1 MRYELDALVKQ
12 ITVKNDTL
20 VIQLEVRC
28 LNQDAVEVM
37 KRTGEEMSV
46 CFESNQTTMTID
58 DETGEVY

>member
-12 ITVKNDTL
+12 STVKNNTL
-20 VIQLEVRC
+20 VIQLEVWC

-46 CFESNQTTMTID
+46 CFESKQITMTID